1 MHGTLTTDFDMMSA
15 VAAKVDTSNEEI
27 RAMLSGFIGQMTAIP
42 PAVWGG
48 AAALRFQ
55 DVVDRWN
62 TESMKLHAALGR
74 IAETVRNNADTLRE
88 AGQLH
93 GQQIAAVAHTL

>member
-1 MHGTLTTDFDMMSA
+1 
-15 VAAKVDTSNEEI
+15 
-27 RAMLSGFIGQMTAIP
+27 MTAIP

-62 TESMKLHAALGR
+62 TESVKLHAALGR
-74 IAETVRNNADTLRE
+74 IAETVRGNAETLRE
-88 AGQLH
+88 AGELH
-93 GQQIAAVAHTL
+93 GQRIAAVAHTL